1 MVVSLSQSPNKEK
14 LCCLMM
20 CICDG
25 ECHELGG
32 SVSSVGTDGTH
43 EFRKDAMRVHFKSTL
58 SSRCSFATPISTPF
72 STDQ

>member
-25 ECHELGG
+25 ECHDLGG

-43 EFRKDAMRVHFKSTL
+43 EFRKDAEGPLQKHSELTL
-58 SSRCSFATPISTPF
+58 LLCYSYKHSFF
-72 STDQ
+72 N